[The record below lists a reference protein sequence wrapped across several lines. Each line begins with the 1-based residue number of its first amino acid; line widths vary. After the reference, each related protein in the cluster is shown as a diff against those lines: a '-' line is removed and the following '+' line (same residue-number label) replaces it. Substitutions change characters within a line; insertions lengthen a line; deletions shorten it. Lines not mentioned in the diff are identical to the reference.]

1 MSDVA
6 ATQVGA
12 TLVAT
17 LAEELAGALVG
28 ADVSDPRREARW
40 ILADV
45 LDVPLWWPA
54 VHGDRT
60 VDGARADAA
69 RQAAERRAR
78 GAPLAYA
85 VGRVAFRHLTL
96 DVDERVLIPRPETE
110 MLVDIML
117 EATGTAPGG
126 TVIDVGTGSGA
137 IALALASEGPFERVI
152 GTDVSADAIAVAR
165 RNAAR
170 LPAAVAARVE
180 FRHGSWLGP
189 VRDVRARAIV
199 SNPPYISY
207 AEAELLPASVR
218 EWEPR
223 VALLTGADGVA
234 ATAEVIRQSAELLV
248 PDGVLAL
255 EVDARRAAQTMQLVD
270 ADGRYTDVITRQDLT
285 GRDRFVV
292 GRRGRTDA

>member
-1 MSDVA
+1 M
-6 ATQVGA
+6 
-12 TLVAT
+12 
-17 LAEELAGALVG
+17 
-28 ADVSDPRREARW
+28 
-40 ILADV
+40 
-45 LDVPLWWPA
+45 
-54 VHGDRT
+54 
-60 VDGARADAA
+60 
-69 RQAAERRAR
+69 
-78 GAPLAYA
+78 
-85 VGRVAFRHLTL
+85 
-96 DVDERVLIPRPETE
+96 
-110 MLVDIML
+110 
-117 EATGTAPGG
+117 
-126 TVIDVGTGSGA
+126 
-137 IALALASEGPFERVI
+137 
-152 GTDVSADAIAVAR
+152 
-165 RNAAR
+165 
-170 LPAAVAARVE
+170 E

-248 PDGVLAL
+248 PNGVLAL